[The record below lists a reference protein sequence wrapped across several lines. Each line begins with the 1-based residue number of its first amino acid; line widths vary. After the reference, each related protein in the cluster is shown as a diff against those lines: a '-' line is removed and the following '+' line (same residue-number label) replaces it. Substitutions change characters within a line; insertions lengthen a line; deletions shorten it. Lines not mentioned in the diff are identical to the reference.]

1 MDSAKIYRPGA
12 VGAILDEYERA
23 LQELT
28 LLLSSISEE
37 DFLRIL
43 DPDTKDPD
51 CHSVQTIIRHV
62 IRSGYGYPSY
72 IRPFF
77 GMEIERPEL
86 GERTKTESI
95 AMLGKMFAYNVATFE
110 GRFTMTEAEAEAIKF
125 TTRWGT
131 DHTLESIMEHAIV
144 HILRHRRQIERL
156 LSL

>member
-1 MDSAKIYRPGA
+1 MTEKIYRQGA
-12 VGAILDEYERA
+12 IGAILDEYERA
-23 LQELT
+23 LHELKSV
-28 LLLSSISEE
+28 LSSVSEE
-37 DFLRIL
+37 DYVRIL

-51 CHSVQTIIRHV
+51 CRSVQTILRHV

-77 GMEIERPEL
+77 GMEVVRPNLRELTKIESM
-86 GERTKTESI
+86 T
-95 AMLGKMFAYNVATFE
+95 MLDEMFAYNLATFE
-110 GRFTMTEAEAEAIKF
+110 DRLTMTEAEMEAIKF

-156 LSL
+156 LSI